1 MSQCDARKR
10 MKITPGSAGI
20 LACGVALLTEL
31 PAGKDGR
38 RSQGFSEEEQ

>member
-31 PAGKDGR
+31 PAGKDACAPRDFPQEG
-38 RSQGFSEEEQ
+38 